1 MRRINKKGAEMAIGT
16 LVVIILSILVLVL
29 IAFGFGMGWRNLW
42 DKISGTFGGGVNVD
56 SLKQACEYACTT
68 QRTYEYCCIERSI
81 NYKDEAGSLQV
92 EKGTCMNSL
101 IKPACDLTCSG
112 DVCAGKI
119 TTAKITNEQLAKI
132 TCSKAGAVCEGTRY
146 LDFNTGTYKQA
157 TCKEQAGPTQGGEP
171 VFACGYA

>member
-1 MRRINKKGAEMAIGT
+1 MAIGT

-68 QRTYEYCCIERSI
+68 QRTYEYCCIIRSI
-81 NYKDEAGSLQV
+81 NYQDNAGKLLV

-101 IKPACDLTCSG
+101 IRPACELTCNAESCG
-112 DVCAGKI
+112 TLKTQFQAPVNLDCTKNENCVYYDVSTGATKISKCEIPTGKTAGKC
-119 TTAKITNEQLAKI
+119 TAAAPEAAQP
-132 TCSKAGAVCEGTRY
+132 
-146 LDFNTGTYKQA
+146 A
-157 TCKEQAGPTQGGEP
+157 TPP
-171 VFACGYA
+171 VTV

>member
-1 MRRINKKGAEMAIGT
+1 MNKKGAEMAIGT

-81 NYKDEAGSLQV
+81 NYKDEAGSIKV

-101 IKPACDLTCSG
+101 IKPQCDLTCSG
-112 DVCAGKI
+112 DVCAGKVVTSVADI
-119 TTAKITNEQLAKI
+119 AKL
-132 TCSKAGAVCEGTRY
+132 TCTKAGEVCAGSRY

-157 TCKEQAGPTQGGEP
+157 TCTEQEAAGPTQGGAP
-171 VFACGYA
+171 IKVLACVYA